1 MLIVF
6 FLIFL
11 IIIKVFFLNLF
22 LLDLIFWI
30 ERKVVFWRKND
41 NELEVLKMI

>member
-22 LLDLIFWI
+22 LLDLVFWI
-30 ERKVVFWRKND
+30 ERKGVFWRKND
-41 NELEVLKMI
+41 NELKVLKMI